1 MIRFKRNKT
10 YLVPTFAI
18 LTRASLPGAST
29 ASRWRA
35 NRRRAARRRSLSL
48 SSCSEPESEI
58 PLSDNEPSVL
68 WRDVVDARVVVLES
82 PRTTGPCAK
91 TWWTVNTA
99 MTTYQLLTA
108 YKVGQN
114 KTCIAANLLSIVG
127 PTHTHNHIYSP
138 KPNTE
143 PPSLT
148 SLPWKS
154 VNRNSLL
161 YSISIYSHPDYT
173 ATNCGNKQWRYIDV
187 WLCTSYIYKC
197 IKSVR
202 SDQLATKLTSRISH
216 SWVDGRF
223 PYSIK
228 INLTLFM
235 PRKHTGD
242 ILLYSLLTSTPDGN
256 DCLTSLPNRFTPRE
270 RKPVTNLW

>member
-1 MIRFKRNKT
+1 MVRLKRNKT

-99 MTTYQLLTA
+99 TTTYQLLAT
-108 YKVGQN
+108 YKVEQN
-114 KTCIAANLLSIVG
+114 KTSMAANLLSTVG
-127 PTHTHNHIYSP
+127 PTHTHIIYIQP
-138 KPNTE
+138 KTRY
-143 PPSLT
+143 SATVT
-148 SLPWKS
+148 SHPRKS

-161 YSISIYSHPDYT
+161 YCISLYSHPQYT
-173 ATNCGNKQWRYIDV
+173 ATNCGNKQWRYTDV
-187 WLCTSYIYKC
+187 WLYTSYIYKC
-197 IKSVR
+197 RKSIIR
-202 SDQLATKLTSRISH
+202 SDQL
-216 SWVDGRF
+216 
-223 PYSIK
+223 
-228 INLTLFM
+228 
-235 PRKHTGD
+235 
-242 ILLYSLLTSTPDGN
+242 
-256 DCLTSLPNRFTPRE
+256 PNWRHG
-270 RKPVTNLW
+270 

>member
-1 MIRFKRNKT
+1 MRFKRNKT

-18 LTRASLPGAST
+18 LARASLPGAST

-99 MTTYQLLTA
+99 TTTYQLLTA

-114 KTCIAANLLSIVG
+114 KTRMAANLLSIVG
-127 PTHTHNHIYSP
+127 PTHTHTYTHTITHNHIYSP
-138 KPNTE
+138 KPDTA
-143 PPSLT
+143 PPSH
-148 SLPWKS
+148 
-154 VNRNSLL
+154 RA
-161 YSISIYSHPDYT
+161 HE
-173 ATNCGNKQWRYIDV
+173 
-187 WLCTSYIYKC
+187 
-197 IKSVR
+197 
-202 SDQLATKLTSRISH
+202 
-216 SWVDGRF
+216 
-223 PYSIK
+223 
-228 INLTLFM
+228 NL
-235 PRKHTGD
+235 
-242 ILLYSLLTSTPDGN
+242 
-256 DCLTSLPNRFTPRE
+256 
-270 RKPVTNLW
+270 